1 MTPDVPFRPSGDR
14 SALRS
19 GRPARGTGR
28 APPTLPSVT
37 AAPPRPSPATL
48 GVLRADGRG
57 RALTDRL
64 GAAGLTLVDGPHA
77 AADALLALGPVDE
90 GPLLA
95 AAERGTPVLLLG
107 PEHSG
112 SLWDAAGL
120 LPGRVLPLHEVRVRP
135 GPFAGQVADR
145 LGAEELLLHE
155 RWPVQDKVADDV
167 EVLLTANAAFRDSP
181 VATWRAASRVGT
193 LTVGSTGHTL
203 DDPAFA
209 RLVFRVL
216 RHVLGL
222 RDAPAV
228 RVGMLGYGAIG
239 HEHAAAVE
247 HTSGLELAAV
257 CDTVPA
263 RVEAA
268 RAYAPRLREHAA
280 VEDLLAD
287 DGVDLVVVSTPP
299 NTHAEQVLRALEAG
313 KHVVVEKPFCLTVQ
327 EADRQIAAA
336 AAAGLTLAVYQNRR
350 WDVDYLAL
358 KAAVRAGRI
367 GEVFHLETFV
377 GGYDHPCNFWH
388 SDAEI
393 SGGAIYDWGS
403 HYLDWVLDLLPQPV
417 QWVSATA
424 HKRVWHDVTNAD
436 HTRVLL
442 HFADGVEAEFTH
454 SDVAAA
460 RKPKFYVLGTSG
472 ALVGDWQQERIV
484 SRSPVGLVA
493 EDRFSVSDAPAALS
507 LLGAD
512 GSRTLLPSAAAPS
525 QPFHRELADALLSG
539 WPMTVTPAGSR
550 RNIAVMQ
557 AATRSAAEGGRPV
570 PVAA

>member
-1 MTPDVPFRPSGDR
+1 MV
-14 SALRS
+14 
-19 GRPARGTGR
+19 
-28 APPTLPSVT
+28 
-37 AAPPRPSPATL
+37 
-48 GVLRADGRG
+48 RADGRG
-57 RALTDRL
+57 TSLTTRL
-64 GAAGLTLVDGPHA
+64 ADAGFSLTEGPDPTA
-77 AADALLALGPVDE
+77 AALLVLGPTGD

-95 AAERGTPVLLLG
+95 AAERGTPVLLVG
-107 PEHSG
+107 AEHAG

-120 LPGRVLPLHEVRVRP
+120 VPGRVLPAHDVRVRP
-135 GPFAGQVADR
+135 GRSAGEVAQR
-145 LGAEELLLHE
+145 LPGDELVLHD
-155 RWPVQDKVADDV
+155 RWPLQDKVADDV
-167 EVLLTANAAFRDSP
+167 EQLLTANSAFCDHP
-181 VATWRAASRVGT
+181 VATWRPATCVGT
-193 LTVGSTGHTL
+193 LTLGSADRTL

-222 RDAPAV
+222 RDAPPV

-239 HEHAAAVE
+239 HEHAAAIGS
-247 HTSGLELAAV
+247 TAGLELAAV
-257 CDTVPA
+257 CDPVEA
-263 RVEAA
+263 RVAAA
-268 RAYAPRLREHAA
+268 RAYAPGLRGHTA
-280 VEDLLAD
+280 VEGLLAD

-313 KHVVVEKPFCLTVQ
+313 KHVVVEKPFCLTVE

-336 AAAGLTLAVYQNRR
+336 DAAGLALAVYQNRR

-358 KAAVRAGRI
+358 KAAVRAGRL
-367 GEVFHLETFV
+367 GEVFHVETFV

-417 QWVSATA
+417 EWVSATA

-442 HFADGVEAEFTH
+442 HFADGAEAEFTH
-454 SDVAAA
+454 SDLAAA
-460 RKPKFYVLGTSG
+460 RKPKFYVLGTTG

-493 EDRFSVSDAPAALS
+493 EDRFAVSDAPAALS
-507 LLGAD
+507 LHGAD
-512 GSRTLLPSAAAPS
+512 GSVTRLPSAAAPA
-525 QPFHRELADALLSG
+525 QPFHRELADTLLSG
-539 WPMTVTPAGSR
+539 WPMSVTPQGSR

-557 AATRSAAEGGRPV
+557 AATQSAAEGGRPV
-570 PVAA
+570 PVPA